1 MQTLHTSRLRF
12 IWLALL
18 VVTMAGCETMSKE
31 ECLSADWY
39 QTGYQDGRD
48 GHDRARIESITE
60 SCAKTSVNPDRE
72 QYFLGRDRG
81 LREYCTPAHGFDLG
95 KNGTSYKRVC
105 PPKSAGYFE
114 KAYNE
119 GKRIYDAR
127 QKLRQLEVKRHQL
140 EEKLSTEKDYK
151 EKKHLRDELEELDSR
166 LDFARNQ
173 LRRIERES
181 RQWD

>member
-12 IWLALL
+12 VWLALL
-18 VVTMAGCETMSKE
+18 VVTMAGCETMSRE

-48 GHDRARIESITE
+48 GRDRARIESITE
-60 SCAKTSVNPDRE
+60 SCAKTSVSPDRK

-81 LREYCTPAHGFDLG
+81 LLEYCTPAHGFDLG
-95 KNGTSYKRVC
+95 KNGSSYNRVC
-105 PPKSAGYFE
+105 SPQTAENFE
-114 KAYNE
+114 QAYNE

-127 QKLRQLEVKRHQL
+127 QRLKQLEVKRHQL

-151 EKKHLRDELEELDSR
+151 EKKYIRGELEELDSR
-166 LDFARNQ
+166 LDFARDQ
-173 LRRIERES
+173 LRHIERES
-181 RQWD
+181 RHLD